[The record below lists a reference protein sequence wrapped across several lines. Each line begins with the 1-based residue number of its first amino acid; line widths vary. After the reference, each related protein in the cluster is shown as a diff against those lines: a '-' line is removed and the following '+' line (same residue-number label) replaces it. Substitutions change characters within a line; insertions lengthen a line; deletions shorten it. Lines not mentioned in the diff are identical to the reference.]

1 MMPYNPVD
9 PANLEGEDLTNWY
22 LRSPQEIEQ
31 QRQASA
37 QQRYQDFFYGDGA
50 DRRTANVATP
60 SQTSS
65 LARPVVDSGTY
76 GGRAPVLQQASYVA
90 PAGAADGPSCATC
103 HGAPPPPIPV
113 PHLPPFPSGWD
124 AAFPTLPVLR
134 DIIGGGGGS
143 SKPPEH
149 DRKQCEIQQRR
160 DGEICARQPT
170 SRANAVCR
178 GTAMDRYSH
187 CLDTG
192 EVDTPR
198 LFTNPGY
205 SR

>member
-76 GGRAPVLQQASYVA
+76 GGSGLATRQLRRARGRGRWTELRHVPRSAAAADPGAPLAALPVGLGRGIPDVA
-90 PAGAADGPSCATC
+90 GPAGYHRRWWRFIEAA
-103 HGAPPPPIPV
+103 
-113 PHLPPFPSGWD
+113 
-124 AAFPTLPVLR
+124 R
-134 DIIGGGGGS
+134 
-143 SKPPEH
+143 
-149 DRKQCEIQQRR
+149 
-160 DGEICARQPT
+160 AR
-170 SRANAVCR
+170 SEAV
-178 GTAMDRYSH
+178 
-187 CLDTG
+187 
-192 EVDTPR
+192 
-198 LFTNPGY
+198 
-205 SR
+205 